1 MAGIMGCALTK
12 GRQEPCK
19 DSVGGLKAAYFI
31 NFGVQPT
38 FDAGPEEVTDLQSD
52 SLGAAI
58 TAYKYDLK
66 AAGNNF
72 DEDAQSNRDN
82 GTTFWAQTVNLI
94 LKKMTA
100 GDRKELKL
108 LAYGRPHIV
117 LHTNMGEAMI
127 FGLYNGMEVT
137 SAKATSGGVMAD
149 LYGYTLA
156 MSGMEKLPAHFLM
169 GATVDDPFA
178 GLTTPPTIV
187 VGADD
192 EPG

>member
-1 MAGIMGCALTK
+1 MACALTK

-19 DSVGGLKAAYFI
+19 DSVGGLKTAYFV

-38 FDAGPEEVTDLQSD
+38 FDAGTEEVTDLQAD
-52 SLGAAI
+52 SLGTAI

-66 AAGNNF
+66 APGNNF
-72 DEDAQSNRDN
+72 EEDAVSSRDN
-82 GTTFWAQTVNLI
+82 GTTFWQQTVNLI

-117 LHTNMGEAMI
+117 LHTNMGDAFI
-127 FGLYNGMEVT
+127 YGLYNGMDVT
-137 SAKATSGGVMAD
+137 SIKSTSGGAFGD
-149 LYGYTLA
+149 LYGYTVA
-156 MSGMEKLPAHFLM
+156 MTGMEKLPGHFLM

-178 GLTTPPTIV
+178 GLVTAPTIV
-187 VGADD
+187 AGADD